1 MIAKDYAGPIVLAW
15 LIPILIMQPQ
25 TGPPARP
32 MAQGQGKLKM
42 SRTENIMASCTVDL
56 ILKVSK
62 FQFNACEEK
71 K

>member
-15 LIPILIMQPQ
+15 LILMQPQ

-42 SRTENIMASCTVDL
+42 SRTENIMASCIVDL